1 MSWYWILLII
11 IGGLLLMGPIMLGS
25 AKLNKVNPFI
35 LEEDNPE
42 KDSNSFIIVN
52 IFYPLFI
59 PLWIE
64 KKIFDWI
71 KTKFRK
77 NI

>member
-11 IGGLLLMGPIMLGS
+11 IGGLLLMGPIMLGF
-25 AKLNKVNPFI
+25 AKLNKVNPYI
-35 LEEDNPE
+35 LEEDDPE
-42 KDSNSFIIVN
+42 KDLNSFMIVN
-52 IFYPLFI
+52 ILRPLFA